1 MEETEESQL
10 FDLYL
15 DMLEDTENPI
25 AFHRWTLISAISASL
40 GRNIQL
46 PFGVEG
52 IFPNMY
58 IVLIGPSA
66 SRKSHSIAIGR
77 KILRLS
83 SYEKFASAKSSKEKF
98 MEDLAIGFDN
108 IDGDMEKQLESLV
121 NVPPELREPC
131 EVLISAGELED
142 FMGRNNGE
150 FISMLTNLYDPQPSY
165 SMRKLRSA
173 STYVHEPTINLIGG
187 ATNTTF
193 NNTFPPEIAGQG
205 FLSRLI
211 LVHGDGAR
219 RRIAWPS
226 EPDNEIMR
234 FIAATLLKIRK
245 ELKGKFS
252 VDAKAYEALTEIYE
266 TYRPLDDI
274 RFESYN
280 GRRHV
285 HLLKLC
291 MIYAAAD
298 IRQQITYK
306 DVLNAHTT
314 LVWTEQGM
322 PAALGEFGKS
332 RHGETLTRIVELCKQ
347 RGNVPISM
355 KDLWSSVSHDF
366 EKKEDLIIAVKK
378 LIESD
383 KLVMVDRDSIMAV
396 DKDVDHKIPHIKF
409 SLLREYKEQE
419 HGNNYNTNHDTDYN
433 ADDLITDCDR
443 VPSTE
448 RTASD

>member
-1 MEETEESQL
+1 MEEETQESQL

-15 DMLEDTENPI
+15 DMLEDTENPL
-25 AFHRWTLISAISASL
+25 AFHRWTLISAIAASM
-40 GRNIQL
+40 GRNICL

-52 IFPNMY
+52 IYPNMY
-58 IVLIGPSA
+58 VVLIGASA

-77 KILRLS
+77 KILRLAG
-83 SYEKFASAKSSKEKF
+83 YEKFASAKSSKEKF

-108 IDGDMEKQLESLV
+108 IDGDMEAKLSELV
-121 NVPPELREPC
+121 SVPPELREPC

-165 SMRKLRSA
+165 SIRKLRST

-211 LVHGDGAR
+211 LVHGKGAR
-219 RRIAWPS
+219 KKIAWPS
-226 EPDNEIMR
+226 EPDNDIMK

-245 ELKGKFS
+245 ELKGKFT
-252 VDAKAYEALTEIYE
+252 VDQAAHDALTEIYVSH
-266 TYRPLDDI
+266 RPLDDI

-280 GRRHV
+280 GRRHI

-291 MIYAAAD
+291 MVYAAAD
-298 IRQQITYK
+298 VRQQITYK
-306 DVLNAHTT
+306 DVVNAHTT
-314 LVWTEQGM
+314 LVWTEQHM

-332 RHGETLTRIVELCKQ
+332 KNGETLTRIIELCKQ
-347 RGNVPISM
+347 RGNEPIPM
-355 KDLWSSVSHDF
+355 KELWVAVAHDF

-378 LIESD
+378 LIEAD
-383 KLVMVDRDSIMAV
+383 KLVMVNKDHIMAV
-396 DKDVDHKIPHIKF
+396 DKDVDRKIAHINF
-409 SLLREYKEQE
+409 DLLREYTEQE
-419 HGNNYNTNHDTDYN
+419 YDRSTAC
-433 ADDLITDCDR
+433 ADIDGELEASIIKDECER
-443 VPSTE
+443 VL
-448 RTASD
+448 SD